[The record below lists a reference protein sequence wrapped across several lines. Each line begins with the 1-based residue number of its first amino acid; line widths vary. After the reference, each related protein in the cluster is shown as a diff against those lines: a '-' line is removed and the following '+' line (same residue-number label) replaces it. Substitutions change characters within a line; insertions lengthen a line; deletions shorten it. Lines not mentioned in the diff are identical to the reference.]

1 MQLFL
6 QGFVV
11 YLFNAAISR
20 SSKILHLVIFLL
32 NLACVYKICI
42 ALNFTGMCWCGI
54 MLNL

>member
-11 YLFNAAISR
+11 YMPNAEISR
-20 SSKILHLVIFLL
+20 SSKVLHLAIFLL
-32 NLACVYKICI
+32 NIAYVYKICI
-42 ALNFTGMCWCGI
+42 TLNFTGMCWCGI

>member
-11 YLFNAAISR
+11 YLFNAAMSR